1 MSYQITTMFPLS
13 LTELVWAIA
22 LALLHITAT
31 ILQLFVPGFLAD
43 VADVAPSRPSGSS
56 RSSSRLSSRLSS
68 CPVSLLP
75 PPPGLLPRLA
85 SLPPLP
91 SLDSLSDTSSEYD
104 YEDEEEEVPDDPTA
118 QAHAR
123 CQVPEELSMK
133 VLEDDIGNKYIAYRH
148 CSHQLPWEFAPQ
160 WQRDILLPDLYE
172 EEPAGDGEETG

>member
-1 MSYQITTMFPLS
+1 MFPLS

-22 LALLHITAT
+22 LALLHIAAT
-31 ILQLFVPGFLAD
+31 ILQLLVPRFLAD
-43 VADVAPSRPSGSS
+43 VPDIAPSRPSGSS
-56 RSSSRLSSRLSS
+56 RSSSRLSS
-68 CPVSLLP
+68 CPVSLP

-104 YEDEEEEVPDDPTA
+104 YEDEEEVPDDPTA

-123 CQVPEELSMK
+123 CPVPEEISMK
-133 VLEDDIGNKYIAYRH
+133 VLEDGLGNMYIAYRH

-160 WQRDILLPDLYE
+160 WQRDILLSDLYEE